1 MGLTI
6 TAEQRDALYDQL
18 LDRLSGIGDIEIAID
33 AKNYDTA
40 ERLGRE
46 FSDDL
51 RLLLDDLGLG
61 EGSGEPVELSSPPA
75 VLRRVLPR
83 LRELAEAHAAALD
96 EEVAEAAE
104 LKSRNRLVADACKT
118 VLAELDRKKG
128 GQ

>member
-6 TAEQRDALYDQL
+6 TAEQRDALYDQV

-33 AKNYDTA
+33 VEDYDRA

-51 RLLLDDLGLG
+51 RLLLDDLGIG
-61 EGSGEPVELSSPPA
+61 EGTGEPVELSSSPV

-83 LRELAEAHAAALD
+83 LSELAEAHTSALD
-96 EEVAEAAE
+96 EEVAEVQG
-104 LKSRNRLVADACKT
+104 LKDRNRLVAEACKT
-118 VLAELDRKKG
+118 VLRELDSAGG